1 MSKTKP
7 FPAIH
12 GGCFCGS
19 TRYRLETAP
28 LFCYACHCTDC
39 NKQTGSVYACFT
51 SIENDHLTS
60 IGTLP
65 PKITTTVRPNGII
78 RHGASCGKCG
88 TRLWASGDTTPVT
101 ADIATGTL
109 DLPELMEPDL
119 HSFIESKIS
128 WAILPEGT
136 KTCRGP
142 FDFRKHWP
150 KSSLKRLEAAVQRAR
165 VRQQAKDAANIRHE
179 SEEEKEA
186 DKTPTAQTP
195 DEHDEIGE
203 DEEEFE
209 RRYRKTEKELSER
222 LEQLSLR
229 LKEDEKAQATDLEV
243 DAEKTTPKTPALA
256 HPQASTTAPSE
267 N

>member
-1 MSKTKP
+1 MSKAKP

-51 SIENDHLTS
+51 SIENDHITS
-60 IGTLP
+60 IGALP
-65 PKITTTVRPNGII
+65 PKITTAIRSGGII
-78 RHGASCGKCG
+78 RHMASCGKCG

-119 HSFIESKIS
+119 HSYIESKIS
-128 WAILPEGT
+128 WAILPESA

-142 FDFRKHWP
+142 FDYRKHWP

-165 VRQQAKDAANIRHE
+165 ARQQAKEAATIRHE
-179 SEEEKEA
+179 TEEEKET

-195 DEHDEIGE
+195 DEHDVGE
-203 DEEEFE
+203 DDEEFE
-209 RRYRKTEKELSER
+209 KRYRQTEKELSDR

-229 LKEDEKAQATDLEV
+229 LKEDEKAQATDSET
-243 DAEKTTPKTPALA
+243 DTGKSTEEAPASA
-256 HPQASTTAPSE
+256 QSQVPTTAVSGT
-267 N
+267 